1 MRKLLKR
8 FENLMVAVTF
18 AEASEYDEAKRLV
31 GSSGEEDEACD
42 AVQTAGG
49 KVLLKRAG
57 E

>member
-18 AEASEYDEAKRLV
+18 AEAAEYDEAKRIA
-31 GSSGEEDEACD
+31 GSSDERAD
-42 AVQTAGG
+42 ARDALQAAG
-49 KVLLKRAG
+49 KVVLKRAG